1 MIWGRCV
8 WAAQN
13 GGMLKRIPPD
23 GMVADYGDCRR
34 SEKRVQPGKWMV
46 PVKMAPPSLEMPVMG
61 TMV

>member
-1 MIWGRCV
+1 
-8 WAAQN
+8 
-13 GGMLKRIPPD
+13 MLKRIPPD